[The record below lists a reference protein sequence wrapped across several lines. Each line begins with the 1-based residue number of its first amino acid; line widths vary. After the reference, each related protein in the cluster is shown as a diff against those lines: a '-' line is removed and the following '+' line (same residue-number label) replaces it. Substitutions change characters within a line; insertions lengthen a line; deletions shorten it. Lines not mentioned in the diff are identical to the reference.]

1 MGTFTVEVTLFMGE
15 ERRTV
20 GASFDEHVDALVY
33 ANNKVNAI
41 IELDLIDDFTVRM
54 ERTMQVRKEN

>member
-15 ERRTV
+15 ERRTI
-20 GASFDEHVDALVY
+20 GNSFNEHVDALVY

-41 IELDLIDDFTVRM
+41 IELGLIDDFTVRI
-54 ERTMQVRKEN
+54 ERMTEVRKEN